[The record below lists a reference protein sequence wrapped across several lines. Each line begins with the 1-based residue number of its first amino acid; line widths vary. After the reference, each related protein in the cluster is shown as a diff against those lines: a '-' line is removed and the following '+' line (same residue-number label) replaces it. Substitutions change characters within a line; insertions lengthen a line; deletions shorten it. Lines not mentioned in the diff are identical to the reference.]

1 MLKHCVGSEIY
12 EVKINPTLVHLLD
25 YKSIGEAS
33 EDNVVGEKLNT
44 KDSSF

>member
-1 MLKHCVGSEIY
+1 MLKHHFGSEIY
-12 EVKINPTLVHLLD
+12 DVKIDPTLVHLLD
-25 YKSIGEAS
+25 CKSIGEAS